1 MKDMD
6 QTRSEESGF
15 TLVEL
20 LVVMLI
26 LGSLAAIAVP
36 SFLNQRDKARD
47 AEAKAGARTAQ
58 TAMETYAIDNGGSY
72 AGAAADG
79 GDLKGI
85 EEILIDFTVTV
96 ASTDDTYTLRV
107 DSDTGNYFTISR
119 AASGI
124 VALDCQARGEGGC
137 PADGNWGG

>member
-1 MKDMD
+1 
-6 QTRSEESGF
+6 
-15 TLVEL
+15 
-20 LVVMLI
+20 
-26 LGSLAAIAVP
+26 
-36 SFLNQRDKARD
+36 LNQRDKARD

-58 TAMETYAIDNGGSY
+58 TAMETYATDSGGSY

>member
-1 MKDMD
+1 MKDMG
-6 QTRSEESGF
+6 QRSSEDSGF

-26 LGSLAAIAVP
+26 LGVLAAIAVP

-58 TAMETYAIDNGGSY
+58 TAMETYATDSGGSY

-79 GDLKGI
+79 ADLKDI
-85 EEILIDFTVTV
+85 EEILIDFTITV

-107 DSDTGNYFTISR
+107 DSETGNRFTISR
-119 AASGI
+119 AASG
-124 VALDCQARGEGGC
+124 VVTLDCEARGEDGC